1 MDTKQDSREQQS
13 KMDTTIREQL
23 IRKRG
28 VAKGMLTRMQTFIE
42 SGITDVN
49 QLQVRLTS
57 LPTILNK
64 FETVQ
69 DELETTDDDHSED
82 RASFETQYFEVEA
95 KFHEL
100 LYTIHSETDRSSDRS
115 SSSNSTR

>member
-1 MDTKQDSREQQS
+1 MDAT
-13 KMDTTIREQL
+13 MREQL

-69 DELETTDDDHSED
+69 DELETTDDVDHSED
-82 RASFETQYFEVEA
+82 RAAFETQYFEVEA

-100 LYTIHSETDRSSDRS
+100 LYSIHSETDRSSDRS
-115 SSSNSTR
+115 SSSNSTRSTLLNRAQI